1 MDSYSSQAWTG
12 SCNDH
17 SKYMTTFLT
26 IKFMISSSLQFVPL
40 IIITSL
46 YICPVCSIMAGIIIT
61 HYDICLILREVR
73 FSQSK
78 LSMRELVWLILL
90 LDIDKMY
97 TKNGLLIL
105 SVNDLR
111 IKLVSLVE
119 EGLVIKNQSLILST
133 AQLVN
138 LWLLVEK
145 MVAKAD

>member
-1 MDSYSSQAWTG
+1 
-12 SCNDH
+12 
-17 SKYMTTFLT
+17 
-26 IKFMISSSLQFVPL
+26 MISSGIQFVPL
-40 IIITSL
+40 IIVASL
-46 YICPVCSIMAGIIIT
+46 YICPICSIMAGIIIT

-97 TKNGLLIL
+97 TKNGLLTL
-105 SVNDLR
+105 SVSDLR

-145 MVAKAD
+145 MVAKSG